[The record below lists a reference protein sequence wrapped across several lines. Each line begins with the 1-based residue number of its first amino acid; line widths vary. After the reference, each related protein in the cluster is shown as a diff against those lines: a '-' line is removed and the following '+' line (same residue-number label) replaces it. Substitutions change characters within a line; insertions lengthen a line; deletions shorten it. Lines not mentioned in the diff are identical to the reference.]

1 MKKNLF
7 FTVILL
13 PVMVMQS
20 YAQSGKADKA
30 LLAKADATLQFAAR
44 QYKLMMTHV
53 PDSLLPR
60 TTNTKDGSLMTSNST
75 WWTSG
80 FYPATNWYL
89 FEYTKDPVFKAEALK
104 RMALVQKEQFNTR
117 THDLGFMMYCPFG
130 NALRITK
137 DPAYK
142 AILLTSAKSLS
153 TRFNPTIG
161 CIKSWDHGTWKF
173 PVIIDNMMNLEL
185 LNWATRES
193 GDKQFEQIARTHANT
208 TMKHHF
214 RPDYSSYHVIDY
226 DPANGAVLGRKTHQG
241 AADSSA
247 WSRGQAWGLYGYTVM
262 YRDTKV
268 KAYLEQARHIAE
280 YILNNPK
287 LPADLVP
294 YWDYDAPGIP
304 DALRDVSAAAVA
316 ASALLELSRYTG
328 KTEGK
333 RYWNA
338 AETMLNSLCSPAYLA
353 KEGENNDFILMH
365 SVGSLPHKSEVD
377 VPLTYADYYFVEAL
391 LRYKQW
397 AK

>member
-7 FTVILL
+7 LTALLL
-13 PVMVMQS
+13 PMMMMQS

-53 PDSLLPR
+53 PDSVLPR
-60 TTNTKDGSLMTSNST
+60 TTNSKNGSLVTSNAT

-80 FYPATNWYL
+80 FYPGTNWFLY
-89 FEYTKDPVFKAEALK
+89 EYTKDPAFKAEALK
-104 RMALVQKEQFNTR
+104 RMALVQKEQFNTH

-130 NALRITK
+130 NAWRITH

-142 AILLTSAKSLS
+142 AVLLTSAKSLS
-153 TRFNPTIG
+153 TRFNPTVG

-193 GDKQFEQIARTHANT
+193 GDKKFEEIARTHANT
-208 TMKHHF
+208 TMKNHF
-214 RPDYSSYHVIDY
+214 RPDYSSYHVVDY
-226 DPANGAVLGRKTHQG
+226 DPATGAVHERKTHQG

-247 WSRGQAWGLYGYTVM
+247 WSRGQAWGLYGYTMM
-262 YRDTKV
+262 YRDTKD
-268 KAYLEQARHIAE
+268 KAYLAEARHIADF
-280 YILNNPK
+280 ILNNPHM
-287 LPADLVP
+287 PADLVP
-294 YWDYDAPGIP
+294 YWDFDAPGIP
-304 DALRDVSAAAVA
+304 NALRDVSAAAVA
-316 ASALLELSRYTG
+316 ASALLELSRYT
-328 KTEGK
+328 KKADGK

-338 AETMLNSLCSPAYLA
+338 AEKMLNSLCSPAYLA